1 MAIDYI
7 PVDLT
12 GSPELPL
19 LLRKTLYSLIE
30 ARRNVER
37 LRGYMLHL
45 NDGSNYTQI
54 ENKFAVPTGS
64 GSALWLLVDG
74 TKQQLDGSGGVGYA
88 KDFIER
94 VIPFPSV
101 G

>member
-7 PVDLT
+7 PVDLA
-12 GSPELPL
+12 GNPELPL
-19 LLRKTLYSLIE
+19 LLRKAVYSLIE

-37 LRGYMLHL
+37 VRGYMVHL
-45 NDGSNYTQI
+45 NDGSNFAQI
-54 ENKFAVPTGS
+54 EAKFAVPAGTGS
-64 GSALWLLVDG
+64 DLFTLIDG
-74 TKQQLDGSGGVGYA
+74 TKQQLDGSGGVGYS
-88 KDFIER
+88 KDLVER